1 MSPGILQYQ
10 LIIIHLFLLVVQE
23 FIINEDYKSLFNVT
37 RGEFGILKH
46 RVVPLV
52 VEKVSSVDEMKSFL
66 IESYPELSQSIR
78 DATTVTE
85 IMNIVK
91 GRCTIIDISMIETI
105 VTQYTI
111 AEGIELVKKYKE
123 KVNCFCSKISL
134 GFMLDKMFLAESFL
148 ICETIQFVLDWEP
161 DEHTLDDIH
170 RLIKKAFKDLN
181 KRIIIKGISPVNS
194 ISITC
199 FAPHHL
205 LAALFLEAKDNLTV
219 LIKEFNLISLT
230 IGHYTVYDKRIR
242 YKV

>member
-1 MSPGILQYQ
+1 M
-10 LIIIHLFLLVVQE
+10 
-23 FIINEDYKSLFNVT
+23 
-37 RGEFGILKH
+37 
-46 RVVPLV
+46 
-52 VEKVSSVDEMKSFL
+52 SSVDEMKSFL
-66 IESYPELSQSIR
+66 IESYPELSQSIK
-78 DATTVTE
+78 DVTTVTE

-111 AEGIELVKKYKE
+111 TEGIELVKKYKE
-123 KVNCFCSKISL
+123 KVDCFCSKISL

-161 DEHTLDDIH
+161 DEHTLDDIR

-181 KRIIIKGISPVNS
+181 KRIIIKGISQVNS

-199 FAPHHL
+199 FTPHHL

-219 LIKEFNLISLT
+219 LIKEFNLISLA